1 VGEVGLNLVEA
12 GAEAVHICLQ
22 LRHRGDALDLS
33 WEQNL
38 YSFTL

>member
-1 VGEVGLNLVEA
+1 VEA

-33 WEQNL
+33 LNVYHL
-38 YSFTL
+38 LFTP